1 MPGIPRHR
9 PLASAITHAH
19 SVAAVAALT
28 TALALGCALGC
39 QGGSQG
45 ASAGEPD
52 SSSSDG
58 GGGTDASVEGA
69 PAGDPDGGPTASAD
83 SAASGPCGGTF
94 VFCDD
99 YTRASLAS
107 AYATYHGTWTRGSS
121 SYAVTDETAWE
132 RARSTLAPSVSSF
145 DVTVQG
151 STVGDSGL
159 GIVYGGSASA
169 DDGYAVLVH
178 PAQFQGV
185 YLKQL
190 VPGQAD
196 VAIANAALPAG
207 LAGKPLT
214 LRVARS
220 GTQVTVW
227 LNGTQVLQSSDS
239 ATTLQGRLGLL
250 LSDTNLPTTDAGGPA
265 GATFTLLRVDSESSA
280 TGDGGAAGDGGPPPA
295 PGSIDYMIGYGGG
308 STSNATIATAESTF
322 GRPMDMVTEGVTV
335 DGYQDGPYSS
345 GNGRALGKVAVF
357 EMLSMPW
364 DTNQGLTDMAQAASG
379 AYDSVYTQMA
389 QNLASSGMPVISA
402 RPGHEMNGDW
412 YPWSAVTGNTHNATP
427 ANYIAT
433 FRRIA
438 QIIRKYN
445 PNTSIEWCAA
455 LQTAPIQWSD
465 SIYTPL
471 DYWVGAYDPVTNPGG
486 ADLISMDFYEGD
498 QGSNFTT
505 DVVGVTFG
513 LSWLSSFAQQNGV
526 PIAFSEAAT
535 GLPNSNGQ
543 GTGCPCSNDGTFMQN
558 LIDWLNG
565 QPSGLVHF
573 FVFSPWEPADDL
585 MASGN
590 AAIQQVWVSSWGKTH
605 FGGSWWKGPK
615 VPSQP

>member
-1 MPGIPRHR
+1 MPGHR
-9 PLASAITHAH
+9 PLTSAIARGLSLATLVALASAPT
-19 SVAAVAALT
+19 
-28 TALALGCALGC
+28 LGC
-39 QGGSQG
+39 QGG
-45 ASAGEPD
+45 ASAGDPVL
-52 SSSSDG
+52 SSDG
-58 GGGTDASVEGA
+58 GGGRSQDGSVEGA
-69 PAGDPDGGPTASAD
+69 GSDPDGSSTASAD
-83 SAASGPCGGTF
+83 SAAPSGPCGGSF

-99 YTRASLAS
+99 FTSASLAS
-107 AYATYHGTWTRGSS
+107 AYTTYHGTWTRGTD
-121 SYAVTDETAWE
+121 SYTVTDETAWE
-132 RARSTLAPSVSSF
+132 RARSTLAQAVSSF
-145 DVTVQG
+145 DVTVRG

-159 GIVYGGSASA
+159 GIVYGASASV

-214 LRVARS
+214 LRVVRN

-227 LNGTQVLQSSDS
+227 LSGTQVLQTSDA
-239 ATTLQGRLGLL
+239 ATTLQGRLGVL

-265 GATFTLLRVDSESSA
+265 GAAFTLLRVDSESSA
-280 TGDGGAAGDGGPPPA
+280 VGDGGAGGDGGQPPLA
-295 PGSIDYMIGYGGG
+295 PGSLGYMIGYGGAT
-308 STSNATIATAESTF
+308 TSNAAIATAETTF
-322 GRPMDMVTEGVTV
+322 GRPMDMVSEGITV
-335 DGYQDGPYSS
+335 DSYQTGPYSS

-357 EMLSMPW
+357 EMLSMSW
-364 DTNQGLTDMAQAASG
+364 DTNQSLTDMSQAASG
-379 AYDSVYTQMA
+379 AYDGVYTQMA
-389 QNLASSGMPVISA
+389 QALASSGMPVVSA

-427 ANYIAT
+427 ASYIAT

-445 PNTSIEWCAA
+445 PNTSIEWCTAV
-455 LQTAPIQWSD
+455 QTASVEWSD
-465 SIYTPL
+465 SVYTPL

-498 QGSNFTT
+498 QGSNFAT
-505 DVVGVTFG
+505 DVVGVQFG

-535 GLPNSNGQ
+535 GLSNSNGQ
-543 GTGCPCSNDGTFMQN
+543 GSGCPCSNDGTFMQD

-585 MASGN
+585 MVSGN
-590 AAIQQVWVSSWGKTH
+590 AAIQQVWMSSWGKTH
-605 FGGSWWKGPK
+605 FEGSWWKGPK